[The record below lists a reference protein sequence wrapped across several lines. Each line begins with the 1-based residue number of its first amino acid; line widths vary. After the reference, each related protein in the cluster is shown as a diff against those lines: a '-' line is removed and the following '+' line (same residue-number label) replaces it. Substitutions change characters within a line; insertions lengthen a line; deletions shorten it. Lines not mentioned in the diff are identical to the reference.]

1 LDKLSWLAMV
11 LNQAGTITDKILVAE
26 ARRPTA
32 PGRGE
37 VCLEVSACGVC
48 RTDLQIAD
56 GSLKAR
62 HLPIVPGHQ
71 IIGRVSAIG
80 SEVKDVRLGDRLGVG
95 WLASACGIC
104 DQCKG
109 GRENL
114 CREARFT
121 GWDCDGGYATYVIAK
136 ASYTFP
142 IPNLFSDLDAAPL
155 LCGGVIGYR
164 AMKRSGI
171 KPGEK
176 LGLFGFGASAL
187 ISIQIAIYWGCRVF
201 VFSRSEEEKKRAL
214 ILGAEWVGGYN
225 DKPPEPLNAAV
236 TFAPVGE
243 VVIAALQACDRG
255 ATIAINAIHLNHVPE
270 FSYDDLWWERSL
282 VSVSNYTRAD
292 AKEFLA
298 LAAAIPVRTTF
309 EVFELKNSN
318 QALLKLAS
326 GGLVGA
332 AVLKIKS
339 LNF

>member
-1 LDKLSWLAMV
+1 LESRNWGSMSIGKPE
-11 LNQAGTITDKILVAE
+11 TISATTLQWSVRNSISPNAD
-26 ARRPTA
+26 
-32 PGRGE
+32 E

-48 RTDLQIAD
+48 RTDLQIAE

-62 HLPIVPGHQ
+62 KLPIVPGHQ
-71 IIGRVSAIG
+71 IIGKVTAMG
-80 SEVKDVRLGDRLGVG
+80 SEVTNIRLGDRLGVG
-95 WLASACGIC
+95 WLASACGTC
-104 DQCKG
+104 DQCKA

-121 GWDCDGGYATYVIAK
+121 GWDCDGGYATYAIAK
-136 ASYTFP
+136 AEYTFP
-142 IPNLFSDLDAAPL
+142 IPQHFSDLDAAPL

-164 AMKRSGI
+164 ALKRSGI

-187 ISIQIAIYWGCRVF
+187 ISIQIAKHWGCRVF

-214 ILGAEWVGGYN
+214 LLGAEWVGGYN
-225 DKPPEPLNAAV
+225 DQPPEPLNAAV

-243 VVIAALQACDRG
+243 VVIAALKVCDRG
-255 ATIAINAIHLNHVPE
+255 ATVAINAIHLNHIPE
-270 FSYDDLWWERSL
+270 FSYDALWWERSI

-298 LAAAIPVRTTF
+298 LAAAIPVQTTF
-309 EVFELKNSN
+309 EVFDLKNAN

-326 GGLVGA
+326 GKLVGA
-332 AVLKIKS
+332 AVLKIK
-339 LNF
+339 